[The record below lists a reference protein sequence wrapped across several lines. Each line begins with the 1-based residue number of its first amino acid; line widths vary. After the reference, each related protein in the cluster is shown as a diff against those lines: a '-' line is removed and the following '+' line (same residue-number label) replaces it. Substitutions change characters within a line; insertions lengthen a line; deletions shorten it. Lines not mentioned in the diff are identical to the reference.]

1 MWFSGCVG
9 VFVRGGGVYIESR
22 LMVLGGGERRGISG
36 TVRERGAGGRG
47 GSFSLSSLYL
57 EDGTGRLR

>member
-1 MWFSGCVG
+1 M
-9 VFVRGGGVYIESR
+9 YIESR
-22 LMVLGGGERRGISG
+22 LMVLGGGERRGISS